1 MHHLLNIL
9 NYFAELR
16 RNRHDDPLTAE
27 WKSKQ
32 LRVWVCLLVLLV
44 GFGMSAPVANFLD
57 TMEGN
62 AILRPMSEQLRPAV
76 AYLVTGGLGLALLFT
91 VYSWC
96 SVIRFA
102 KKHGI
107 E

>member
-9 NYFAELR
+9 NYFAGLR
-16 RNRHDDPLTAE
+16 PSRHDDPLTAE

-32 LRVWVCLLVLLV
+32 LRAWAGLLVLLV
-44 GFGMSAPVANFLD
+44 GFGLSAAVANFLD
-57 TMEGN
+57 TMDGN
-62 AILRPMSEQLRPAV
+62 AILRQMSEQWRPTV
-76 AYLVTGGLGLALLFT
+76 AYLVTGGLGLAVLFT
-91 VYSWC
+91 MYSWW
-96 SVIRFA
+96 SVVRFA

>member
-1 MHHLLNIL
+1 MNIL

-16 RNRHDDPLTAE
+16 HDRHDDPLTAE

-32 LRVWVCLLVLLV
+32 LRVWVGLLVLLV
-44 GFGMSAPVANFLD
+44 GFGLSAAVASFLD
-57 TMEGN
+57 TLGGN
-62 AILRPMSEQLRPAV
+62 AILGPMSVQLRPTV
-76 AYLVTGGLGLALLFT
+76 AYLVTGGLGLAGLFT
-91 VYSWC
+91 LYSWW